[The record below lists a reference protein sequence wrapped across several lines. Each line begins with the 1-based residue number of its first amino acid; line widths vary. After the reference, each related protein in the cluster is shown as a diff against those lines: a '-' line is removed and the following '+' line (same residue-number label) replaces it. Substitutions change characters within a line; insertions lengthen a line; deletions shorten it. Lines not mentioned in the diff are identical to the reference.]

1 MRHRD
6 SEQVMLALNVG
17 YVFLHGKVDLTLSNN
32 HGSLSFHC
40 FCPALMSVFVTKTFT
55 AK

>member
-6 SEQVMLALNVG
+6 SEQVMSALNVG
-17 YVFLHGKVDLTLSNN
+17 YVFLLGEVNLTLFNN
-32 HGSLSFHC
+32 HGSLSFY
-40 FCPALMSVFVTKTFT
+40 PALMSVFITKAFR